1 MGFSQATT
9 AGRAQAAITGRH
21 KAAAGPQAR
30 NNNLQAA
37 MKFTLSPPT
46 FSKFNLPP

>member
-9 AGRAQAAITGRH
+9 AGHPQAAITGRQQ
-21 KAAAGPQAR
+21 AAAGPQGR

-37 MKFTLSPPT
+37 MKFTLSPPIY
-46 FSKFNLPP
+46 KLALRL